1 MRDMKRGA
9 KLVAAVSV
17 AAWLILGVVPSASAA
32 SVTVTIDG
40 FTYEADDSNIA
51 AGATITVYDPAS
63 GLEVAIPAKVVI
75 SGTEYDVKTIG
86 PSAFPSDGLTS
97 VTIPDSVTTISN
109 GAFYNNKLTSVT
121 IPDSVI
127 TIGQS
132 AFNTNLLTSVS
143 IGNSVTTIDS
153 RAFQSNQLTSVTI
166 PKSVTFLGHR
176 SFASNLLEGVK
187 FLGSPPGLDDNQ
199 VFASSTPVVGY
210 YWRYAEARFTGGFT
224 TPTWYENLNTN
235 PFALVVFDTAGG
247 STAPAD
253 QEYDLGDLDP
263 DLVTQPTDP
272 ARAGFIFQGWYTAET
287 GGVKWDFTAVLNDD
301 NLTGVPVTA
310 DLTLYAQWAQDSP
323 QQDSPQQDS
332 PQRVQELPPTGSD
345 PAVPLGAASALLL
358 LGAGMLLLRKRIAPR
373 H

>member
-1 MRDMKRGA
+1 
-9 KLVAAVSV
+9 
-17 AAWLILGVVPSASAA
+17 
-32 SVTVTIDG
+32 
-40 FTYEADDSNIA
+40 
-51 AGATITVYDPAS
+51 
-63 GLEVAIPAKVVI
+63 
-75 SGTEYDVKTIG
+75 
-86 PSAFPSDGLTS
+86 
-97 VTIPDSVTTISN
+97 
-109 GAFYNNKLTSVT
+109 
-121 IPDSVI
+121 
-127 TIGQS
+127 
-132 AFNTNLLTSVS
+132 
-143 IGNSVTTIDS
+143 
-153 RAFQSNQLTSVTI
+153 VTI
-166 PKSVTFLGHR
+166 PKSVTYLDYR
-176 SFASNLLEGVK
+176 SFAFNPLEGVK
-187 FLGSPPGLDDNQ
+187 FLGSPPTMDQ
-199 VFASSTPVVGY
+199 EVFRSSTPVVGY

-224 TPTWYENLNTN
+224 TPTWYEELNTN

-323 QQDSPQQDS
+323 QQDSPQ
-332 PQRVQELPPTGSD
+332 RVQELPPTGSD